1 MDWKTEINLGGF
13 GSGAEMEWKIVKSW
27 SSFKPLF
34 EDAVHIDAVTYC
46 ESPDL
51 FIDLFK
57 EHAEKLESIDVLIGD
72 KEEYRSEIDN
82 VAVARELERYYR
94 EDKLTIR
101 LRESTRQTIHSKLF
115 RIVKPDDKVSLIA
128 GSVNFS
134 KNGMR
139 NQTNTITIFH
149 TDVGSQLDQQFQTW
163 IQDHRD
169 DYGHEIF
176 LENLSERL
184 EQTDD
189 EEEKEKQIELWIDNR
204 DAQLTERGEVHSTV
218 SEEFENVA
226 EDADKIVSVEDDPD
240 DPDETIELQ
249 HEHIE
254 PEDDQTENENADGS
268 EGVTAART
276 QDYSITLSTQGF
288 DTDGYLS
295 EMKSDLKRRGAEVGS
310 NSLTTSVRGYT
321 NYLKTRYD
329 VPKMWIN
336 DDRRQVHLQHGEH
349 HRILTAKQDPDPD
362 TLDDA
367 LANIEAYMETVDEWG
382 ETNNETAVKAHMYEG
397 VLYGLWAPFVNL
409 YAQQFYGSVT
419 LDNALQYL
427 YIFGETNAGKDK
439 FTEFILRLI
448 SDGLVRDGAA
458 ADKIGKGDIT
468 ALRNIDTIFPYV
480 ISDIKKKKIER
491 FDPLR
496 DFWEDDWTPDK
507 GISYPTIIFT
517 SNDSRPNDWF
527 RSRSKMLHFDVAFPA
542 RPEDDGFIGAQK
554 DLNSIL
560 DAENPIFAFVA
571 QRILQDE
578 KYKQSG
584 GTVDDV
590 RQIFLEFYD
599 VADRKVPSYFPRE
612 PANSEYN
619 IGKRKWRQ
627 AYERGDVTFNRQ
639 NNHLIAAFDSEPR
652 ELYTFKKTL
661 PTKMRP
667 EKSGSDII
675 IKNPDGFNEWF
686 YTDDLEK
693 ESINEDSK
701 RGILDRLLP

>member
-1 MDWKTEINLGGF
+1 MNWETEINIGGL
-13 GSGAEMEWKIVKSW
+13 GSGAEMEWKTVRSW

-57 EHAEKLESIDVLIGD
+57 EHAENLESIDVLIGD
-72 KEEYRSEIDN
+72 KEDYRSEIDN
-82 VAVARELERYYR
+82 EAVARRLEQYYR
-94 EDKLTIR
+94 EEKLTIR

-115 RIVKPDDKVSLIA
+115 RIVKPADKVSLVA

-149 TDVGSQLDQQFQTW
+149 TDVGSQLDRQFQTW

-169 DYGHEIF
+169 RYAHEIF
-176 LENLSERL
+176 LEDLSESL

-189 EEEKEKQIELWIDNR
+189 EEEKEKKIELWIDNR
-204 DAQLTERGEVHSTV
+204 DTQLTEMGEVHSTV
-218 SEEFENVA
+218 SDEFETVA
-226 EDADKIVSVEDDPD
+226 KDADKIVSVEDDSD
-240 DPDETIELQ
+240 NYDETIEFQ

-254 PEDDQTENENADGS
+254 PEDGQTKGEGGDGT
-268 EGVTAART
+268 EYITAART

-295 EMKSDLKRRGAEVGS
+295 EMGSDLKRRGADISS
-310 NSLTTSVRGYT
+310 NSITTSVRGYT
-321 NYLKTRYD
+321 NYLETQYD
-329 VPKMWIN
+329 VPKMWV
-336 DDRRQVHLQHGEH
+336 DDNRKKVHLQHGEH
-349 HRILTAKQDPDPD
+349 HRILTAQKEADPE
-362 TLDDA
+362 TLNDA
-367 LANIEAYMETVDEWG
+367 LANIEAYMQTVDDWG
-382 ETNNETAVKAHMYEG
+382 VTNNETAVKAHMYEG

-419 LDNALQYL
+419 LDNVLQYL
-427 YIFGETNAGKDK
+427 YIYGETNAGKDK
-439 FTEFILRLI
+439 FTEFVLRLI
-448 SDGLVRDGAA
+448 SDGLVRDGASG
-458 ADKIGKGDIT
+458 DRVGKPDIS

-480 ISDIKKKKIER
+480 ISDIKKTKIER

-496 DFWEDDWTPDK
+496 DFWEDEWTPDK

-517 SNDSRPNDWF
+517 SNATRPNDWF

-542 RPEDDGFIGAQK
+542 RPEDDGFIGAQE

-560 DAENPIFAFVA
+560 NTENPIFALVSR
-571 QRILQDE
+571 RILQEE
-578 KYKQSG
+578 KYKDSG

-590 RQIFLEFYD
+590 RQVFLDFYEE
-599 VADRKVPSYFPRE
+599 AGRELPSYFPKE
-612 PANSEYN
+612 AANTEHN

-627 AYERGDVTFNRQ
+627 AHDRGDITFSQQ
-639 NNHLIAAFDSEPR
+639 NNHLIASFDSDSN
-652 ELYTFKKTL
+652 ELYTFRKTL
-661 PTKMRP
+661 PTEMRA
-667 EKSGSDII
+667 EKNGRDII
-675 IKNPDGFNEWF
+675 IKSPDRFDQWF
-686 YTDDLEK
+686 YTNGHEPEATDEN
-693 ESINEDSK
+693 SDS
-701 RGILDRLLP
+701 GLLGRFLP